1 MFTALI
7 ADDESTER
15 TAVAFLLEQHFPGR
29 FHIFQAENGKDALAT
44 VKEQRID
51 LLLSDIEMP
60 FLNGIELAKESRK
73 LQPDIELL
81 FFSGYDNFEYVQS
94 ALLLRAVNYVLKPLE
109 PGQFCAAIQEIL
121 SRLEQRPPEEQQIE
135 ERPAGDLTLLPEES
149 GEPPAEGSDV
159 SAPVLLRRIE
169 LAIQLKQPIQLSE
182 LAEELLGRY
191 LDTGSYSHVYIRHV
205 VADLLQILIDGNPD
219 VPDSEF
225 EKAAEEVYALRYFSD
240 IRNVVQKYLDILVGE
255 LHREMDGPN
264 FSINRVKQ
272 YISQHYGEDLT
283 LATLADHVY
292 LSPNY
297 LSNMFT
303 KVTGTSLNRYIRQFR
318 MEKARE
324 LLVNTGMKISDVSQA
339 VGYPSTSYFIK
350 HFQQMYGMTPVA
362 FRQQH
367 TMQSEDQGSE
377 TP

>member
-1 MFTALI
+1 MYTALI

-15 TAVAFLLEQHFPGR
+15 TAVAFLLEQNFPGR
-29 FHIFQAENGKDALAT
+29 FQICQAENGKEALGL
-44 VKEQRID
+44 VKERQVD

-60 FLNGIELAKESRK
+60 FLNGIELAWESRK
-73 LQPDIELL
+73 LQPDMELL

-94 ALLLRAVNYVLKPLE
+94 ALLLRAVNYVLKPLD
-109 PGQFCAAIQEIL
+109 PSQFCAAIQEIL
-121 SRLEQRPPEEQQIE
+121 SRLEQRPAEEQAKEQ
-135 ERPAGDLTLLPEES
+135 PTGDLTLRPEKS
-149 GEPPAEGSDV
+149 GEAPAEGGDV

-182 LAEELLGRY
+182 LAEELMGRY
-191 LDTGSYSHVYIRHV
+191 LDADSHSHVYIRHV
-205 VADLLQILIDGNPD
+205 VADLLQILIVGNPD

-225 EKAAEEVYALRYFSD
+225 EKAAEQVYALRYFSD
-240 IRNVVQKYLDILVGE
+240 IRNLIQKYLDTLVGE

-272 YISQHYGEDLT
+272 YIAQHYGEDLT
-283 LATLADHVY
+283 LATLADQVY

-350 HFQQMYGMTPVA
+350 HFQQMYGVTPVV

-367 TMQSEDQGSE
+367 TMQIDGQESDS
-377 TP
+377 P